1 MVARQVLI
9 QGQCPPSLI
18 SSHPGCFP
26 RHASNDPHPP
36 LAGSSSYTPI
46 TRRCTATARQ
56 ASFRHQVLHGTP
68 LHCNFS
74 ILSIFG
80 GGGVYFRRQKQ
91 VHSLCRV
98 ECVKEGEGGALLLT
112 PHPDCFTHLP
122 LIDPSMHH
130 HATYYCSTYGLLSTY
145 TLQSKIICTL
155 LRNLIKVLFN
165 RGQVLTHFDNLTFIF
180 WVYSLNLW
188 HFLT

>member
-56 ASFRHQVLHGTP
+56 ASFWHQVLHGTP

-74 ILSIFG
+74 ILSTFG

-155 LRNLIKVLFN
+155 LRNLRFCFTGVKSWHI
-165 RGQVLTHFDNLTFIF
+165 LTT
-180 WVYSLNLW
+180 
-188 HFLT
+188 